1 MTYTEI
7 LELIRAGY
15 TKDEIQSL
23 MDVVTPKAETPAE
36 APAPEPEP
44 EPEAPKEEPKP
55 EPTEVEKLIS
65 ALGIRLDSL
74 THALQQRN
82 VGEIESAP
90 NTETADQILARIIN
104 PHEGG

>member
-15 TKDEIQSL
+15 TKDEIQAL
-23 MDVVTPKAETPAE
+23 MDVVTPSKEPPAETPA
-36 APAPEPEP
+36 P

-90 NTETADQILARIIN
+90 NAETAETILARIIN
-104 PHEGG
+104 PHDN

>member
-23 MDVVTPKAETPAE
+23 MDVVTPKEETPAE
-36 APAPEPEP
+36 APAP

-82 VGEIESAP
+82 VGELESAP
-90 NTETADQILARIIN
+90 STETADQILARIIN